1 MRPANAGGKK
11 GHLNAC
17 LDKGDKVFLFDAP
30 VGPDTTKAALE
41 SATAFTADTGNMYT
55 VVKVGT
61 AAPSASTPTTEDR
74 YYFVVDKAI
83 NWDGS
88 ATHARKDFGIGGG
101 PTGWTLGPISQG
113 QFDGM
118 ASPGDQKIG
127 TVPVVKFEPGPTSYE
142 VVRGLGPRLCNG
154 DDGLCA
160 RKHGCTSDNC
170 DQQSRLPSRK
180 GAPSPAL
187 RRTRSR
193 GMMLRG
199 PASTCLFRF
208 PGASP
213 PRGRPRATK

>member
-1 MRPANAGGKK
+1 MVSGRLSSSERARCTYFWWNS
-11 GHLNAC
+11 LT
-17 LDKGDKVFLFDAP
+17 DS
-30 VGPDTTKAALE
+30 TKAALE

-142 VVRGLGPRLCNG
+142 FVQQCSGRGLCNG
-154 DDGLCA
+154 DDGLCECFT
-160 RKHGCTSDNC
+160 GYTSDNC
-170 DQQSRLPSRK
+170 DQQS
-180 GAPSPAL
+180 AL
-187 RRTRSR
+187 
-193 GMMLRG
+193 
-199 PASTCLFRF
+199 AV
-208 PGASP
+208 
-213 PRGRPRATK
+213 

>member
-1 MRPANAGGKK
+1 MSCDTANAGGKK

-30 VGPDTTKAALE
+30 VGPDSTKAALE
-41 SATAFTADTGNMYT
+41 SATAFTSDTGNMYT
-55 VVKVGT
+55 GRQGRHGRPV
-61 AAPSASTPTTEDR
+61 ASTPITEDR

-142 VVRGLGPRLCNG
+142 FVQR
-154 DDGLCA
+154 A
-160 RKHGCTSDNC
+160 RAAASATATTALRSACGYTSDNC
-170 DQQSRLPSRK
+170 DQQS
-180 GAPSPAL
+180 AL
-187 RRTRSR
+187 
-193 GMMLRG
+193 
-199 PASTCLFRF
+199 AV
-208 PGASP
+208 
-213 PRGRPRATK
+213 